1 MGAFSYDEESI
12 TPLLARIL
20 ANWQA
25 LQFARVD
32 NPYHHAVQIL
42 YLGKETCPCSLG
54 NFRIG
59 ECDAYRRSQGN
70 NW

>member
-42 YLGKETCPCSLG
+42 YLGCVRSLLTYTLNG
-54 NFRIG
+54 CIMMGRGDSNG
-59 ECDAYRRSQGN
+59 YS
-70 NW
+70 